1 VGTVFVA
8 KGAGTGVGA
17 LMSPKLYLSVR
28 GNTVLSVGLVLL
40 SAILLYFPFLSSVFT
55 LHLAFFVQG
64 LVVNVLMTGCQIM
77 TRKVHGDKCNLWTGA
92 NVVSLG
98 LSSALFPVVAYLD
111 DSLFDQYAI
120 LSGMSIAV
128 AVILGVVIP
137 APESFEGLIEE
148 TPESLMVDPAT
159 GGMEPP
165 EKSTWTRKCSLF
177 YSKYSV
183 ELNIGAMV
191 FWLIG
196 GTSDTS
202 SYLDTYVEST
212 GVIPKS
218 QESLLQ
224 VDLFAAS
231 VVGILLGLLAQL
243 YCTLSSL
250 YRLSMAAFLLGGVGV
265 AAILLFQ
272 DSPTVLWVC
281 IACYGFAWGPTV
293 NFCYELN
300 NRINPP
306 SESGMSVITFGLTFG
321 MAAFPYATSLV

>member
-1 VGTVFVA
+1 
-8 KGAGTGVGA
+8 
-17 LMSPKLYLSVR
+17 MSPKLYLSVR

-148 TPESLMVDPAT
+148 TAESLMVDPAT

-281 IACYGFAWGPTV
+281 IACYGFAW
-293 NFCYELN
+293 
-300 NRINPP
+300 
-306 SESGMSVITFGLTFG
+306 
-321 MAAFPYATSLV
+321 